1 MRVGT
6 PAGKRIGA
14 RDPAATA
21 MNLVVPSPA
30 HLATT
35 RLRVVESAALQAR
48 HPLPPRLLLA
58 LALGLSLLSYAQVWR
73 FDFVYDDD
81 FQIVNNSKI
90 QDWSHLRGYF
100 TSHVWANAG
109 SFDRVSSYYRPMFLV
124 WLRVNY
130 GCFGLDARYWHA
142 LSLALH
148 LLAVWLAYLAA
159 MRLLEFAGSPDQ
171 SRRTTAAVAA
181 LLFALHP
188 AHVEPVAWL
197 SASSE
202 LLLTIFFLLAFIA
215 YIENRI
221 RGKRLWLAAS
231 AGCFALAL
239 LTKETAVM
247 FAPLLLCCELM
258 RRTDD
263 EPALMARLGRALLGS
278 WPWTGTALL
287 YLLARRAALGTLGH
301 GQVPVGTAVVLES
314 LPELLWFYARHL
326 LCPWPLAEFY
336 DVFYV
341 SSMGAREFIIPA
353 VAMIAVLAALWTWAR
368 RSRVALLASLW
379 ILFPLLPVLD
389 VSLLRFNALVADRY
403 LYLPSVGFCVLA
415 AVLLV
420 RLTELR
426 QFRRAALAMVLGL
439 AAVIGVVTA
448 RQAASWENALLLYE
462 NAVAVAPGN
471 AFAKTLLATQLMLR
485 SENDRARALFLESY
499 AIDSYAWATSFNLGC
514 LNFTLGDLPQ
524 AERFFQR
531 AIWLDPHNRNQ
542 FLQLGL
548 TQKRMGNF
556 AEAAATLA
564 KTAEIW
570 PEAPLVHL
578 ALGEALE
585 QQGRYDEAR
594 LEFEKELRGQN
605 PAAARVAL
613 VRLER
618 K

>member
-1 MRVGT
+1 
-6 PAGKRIGA
+6 
-14 RDPAATA
+14 
-21 MNLVVPSPA
+21 MNLVSPPPSR
-30 HLATT
+30 LAIM
-35 RLRVVESAALQAR
+35 RLRIAEPAAPEAT

-58 LALGLSLLSYAQVWR
+58 LALGLSLLSFAQVWR

-90 QDWSHLRGYF
+90 HDWSHLRGYF
-100 TSHVWANAG
+100 TSHLWANAG
-109 SFDRVSSYYRPMFLV
+109 SSDWASSYYRPLFLV

-130 GCFGLDARYWHA
+130 AWFGLDARYWHA

-148 LLAVWLAYLAA
+148 LLAVWLVYLAA
-159 MRLLEFAGSPDQ
+159 LRLLEFAGSPE
-171 SRRTTAAVAA
+171 RPCRTTAAIAA

-188 AHVEPVAWL
+188 AHVEPVAWV
-197 SASSE
+197 SAASE

-215 YIENRI
+215 YVENRV
-221 RGKRLWLAAS
+221 RGKRLWLAVS

-239 LTKETAVM
+239 LAKETAIMLV
-247 FAPLLLCCELM
+247 PLLLCCELM
-258 RRTDD
+258 RGTDD
-263 EPALMARLGRALLGS
+263 EPCLVARLVGALRGS
-278 WPWTGTALL
+278 WPWAGTALL

-301 GQVPVGTAVVLES
+301 GQVPVGTAVVLKS

-326 LCPWPLAEFY
+326 LWPWPLAEFY

-341 SSMGAREFIIPA
+341 SSVGGREFVIPA
-353 VAMIAVLAALWTWAR
+353 MAMAIVLAALWSWAR

-379 ILFPLLPVLD
+379 ILFPLVPVLD
-389 VSLLRFNALVADRY
+389 VALLRFNALAADRY

-426 QFRRAALAMVLGL
+426 QLRHAALAMVLGL
-439 AAVIGVVTA
+439 AAVMGIVTA
-448 RQAASWENALLLYE
+448 CQAAPWENALLLYE
-462 NAVAVAPGN
+462 NALVVAPGN
-471 AFAKTLLATQLMLR
+471 ALAKTSLAAQLMLR
-485 SENDRARALFLESY
+485 GENDRARKLLLESY

-514 LNFTLGDLPQ
+514 LNSMLGDLPQ

-531 AIWLDPHNRNQ
+531 AIWLDPYNRNQ

-548 TQKRMGNF
+548 TEKRMGNF
-556 AEAAATLA
+556 ADAAATLTH
-564 KTAEIW
+564 TAEIW

-578 ALGEALE
+578 ALGEVRE

-594 LEFEKELRGQN
+594 REFEKELGGRN

-613 VRLER
+613 ARLER

>member
-1 MRVGT
+1 MSPP
-6 PAGKRIGA
+6 PAQ
-14 RDPAATA
+14 
-21 MNLVVPSPA
+21 
-30 HLATT
+30 LATT
-35 RLRVVESAALQAR
+35 RLRIVEPAAPPAT

-90 QDWSHLRGYF
+90 HDWSHLRGYF

-109 SFDRVSSYYRPMFLV
+109 GFDRFSSYYRPLFLV

-130 GCFGLDARYWHA
+130 ACFGLDARYWHA

-148 LLAVWLAYLAA
+148 LVAVWLAYLAA
-159 MRLLEFAGSPDQ
+159 LRLLEFAGSPHR
-171 SRRTTAAVAA
+171 SRRTTAAIAA

-188 AHVEPVAWL
+188 AHVEPVAWI
-197 SASSE
+197 SAASE

-215 YIENRI
+215 YVQNRV
-221 RGKRLWLAAS
+221 RGKRLWLAVS

-239 LTKETAVM
+239 LAKETAIMLV
-247 FAPLLLCCELM
+247 PLLLCCELT

-263 EPALMARLGRALLGS
+263 EPGLVARLGRALRGS
-278 WPWTGTALL
+278 WPWVGTALL

-301 GQVPVGTAVVLES
+301 GQVPVGTAVVLKS
-314 LPELLWFYARHL
+314 LPELFWFYARHL
-326 LCPWPLAEFY
+326 LWPWPLAEFY

-341 SSMGAREFIIPA
+341 RSVGTREFVIPA
-353 VAMIAVLAALWTWAR
+353 VAMAVVLGALWAWAR

-379 ILFPLLPVLD
+379 VLFPLLPVLD
-389 VSLLRFNALVADRY
+389 VALLRFNALAADRY
-403 LYLPSVGFCVLA
+403 LYLPSLGFCVLA

-426 QFRRAALAMVLGL
+426 QLRRAALAIVLGL
-439 AAVIGVVTA
+439 AAVMGVVTA
-448 RQAASWENALLLYE
+448 RQAAPWENALLLYE

-471 AFAKTLLATQLMLR
+471 ALAKTSLAVQLMLR
-485 SENDRARALFLESY
+485 GEEDRARKLLLESY

-514 LNFTLGDLPQ
+514 LNFMLGDLPQ

-542 FLQLGL
+542 FLELGL

-556 AEAAATLA
+556 AAAAGTLA

-578 ALGEALE
+578 ALGEVLE
-585 QQGRYDEAR
+585 QQGRYEEAR
-594 LEFEKELRGQN
+594 REFEKELGGQN

-613 VRLER
+613 ARLQR
-618 K
+618 Q